1 MSTDAGRRRV
11 DERQILGG
19 AEGASGPFGST
30 APGQKPA
37 DIGVV
42 KSLDGEETGM
52 SQQEPPERE
61 SGDGEKA
68 EDLRSREVTEGVE
81 RAPHR
86 AMFRA
91 MGFDDEDLASPMVG
105 VANPAADVTPCN
117 VHLDDVAEA
126 AIDGVDEAGGMPIE
140 FGTITI
146 SDAISMG
153 TEGMKASLVSR
164 ELIADSVEL
173 VSFGERMDGLVTVGG
188 CDKNMPGM
196 MMAAIRTDLP
206 SVFLY
211 GGSIMPGEHEG
222 REITIQNV
230 FEGVGAV
237 AEGEMSR
244 EELDEM
250 ERNAC
255 PGAGSCGGMFTAN
268 TMASISETIGFAP
281 LGSSS
286 PPAEDEDRYEVARR
300 SGELAVEAVQEGRS
314 PSEFLSG
321 ESFENAIALQVAVG
335 GSTNAVLHLLAMAA
349 EADVDLDVETFNE
362 ISARTPKI
370 ADLQPGGERVM
381 NDLHEVG
388 GVPVVLRELLDAD
401 LLHGDALTVT
411 GETVAEA
418 IERVDPPRIADLDA
432 DFLYTVDDPIHERG
446 AIRILT
452 GNLAPDG
459 AVIKITGED
468 HLRHEGPVR
477 VFEEEE
483 NAMEYVQEGR
493 VESGDV
499 LCIRNEGPRGGPG
512 MREMLGVTSAVAGQG
527 HADDVALFTDGRFSG
542 ATRGFSI
549 GHVAPEAFVGGPIA
563 ALEDG
568 DRVTIDVDALELSV
582 DLSEEELERR
592 LEARDQPEP
601 AYTDGVLAKY
611 GQAFGLAA
619 NGAVTNPGA
628 KRDR

>member
-1 MSTDAGRRRV
+1 
-11 DERQILGG
+11 
-19 AEGASGPFGST
+19 
-30 APGQKPA
+30 
-37 DIGVV
+37 
-42 KSLDGEETGM
+42 M
-52 SQQEPPERE
+52 SQQPEQH
-61 SGDGEKA
+61 SPA
-68 EDLRSREVTEGVE
+68 EGKPDDLPSTEVTEGVE

-91 MGFDDEDLASPMVG
+91 MGYDDEDFDSPMIG
-105 VANPAADVTPCN
+105 VANPAADITPCN
-117 VHLDDVAEA
+117 VHLDDVAQSA
-126 AIDGVDEAGGMPIE
+126 YDAVDEADGMPIE

-153 TEGMKASLVSR
+153 TEGMKASLISR
-164 ELIADSVEL
+164 EVIADSVEL
-173 VSFGERMDGLVTVGG
+173 VAFGERMDGLVTIGG

-222 REITIQNV
+222 REITVQNL

-237 AEGEMSR
+237 ADGEMS
-244 EELDEM
+244 EAELDEM

-286 PPAEDEDRYEVARR
+286 PPAEDDERYEVARE
-300 SGELAVEAVQEGRS
+300 SGELAVEVVRERRK
-314 PSEFLSG
+314 PSDFLTR
-321 ESFENAIALQVAVG
+321 ESFENAIALQVAIG

-349 EADVDLDVETFNE
+349 EAGIELDIEDFNE

-370 ADLQPGGERVM
+370 AKLQPSGARVM

-388 GVPVVLRELLDAD
+388 GVPVVLRELLEAD

-411 GETVAEA
+411 GETIAEA
-418 IERVDPPRIADLDA
+418 IDRIDPPRIEELDT
-432 DFLYTVDDPIHERG
+432 DFLYTVDEPIHERG

-468 HLRHEGPVR
+468 HLRHEGPVL
-477 VFEEEE
+477 
-483 NAMEYVQEGR
+483 
-493 VESGDV
+493 S
-499 LCIRNEGPRGGPG
+499 LIHI
-512 MREMLGVTSAVAGQG
+512 S
-527 HADDVALFTDGRFSG
+527 DG
-542 ATRGFSI
+542 
-549 GHVAPEAFVGGPIA
+549 
-563 ALEDG
+563 
-568 DRVTIDVDALELSV
+568 
-582 DLSEEELERR
+582 
-592 LEARDQPEP
+592 
-601 AYTDGVLAKY
+601 
-611 GQAFGLAA
+611 
-619 NGAVTNPGA
+619 
-628 KRDR
+628 

>member
-1 MSTDAGRRRV
+1 MSEQAHTD
-11 DERQILGG
+11 DDSNKLTYE
-19 AEGASGPFGST
+19 
-30 APGQKPA
+30 K
-37 DIGVV
+37 D
-42 KSLDGEETGM
+42 
-52 SQQEPPERE
+52 PELP
-61 SGDGEKA
+61 SN
-68 EDLRSREVTEGVE
+68 EVTQGAE

-91 MGFDDEDLASPMVG
+91 MGYDDEDLAAPMVG
-105 VANPAADVTPCN
+105 IANPAADITPCN
-117 VHLDDVAEA
+117 VHLDDVAQSTYD
-126 AIDGVDEAGGMPIE
+126 AIDENEGMPIE

-153 TEGMKASLVSR
+153 TEGMRASLISR
-164 ELIADSVEL
+164 EIIADSVEL
-173 VSFGERMDGLVTVGG
+173 VAFGERMDGLVTIGG

-196 MMAAIRTDLP
+196 MMASIRTDLP

-211 GGSIMPGEHEG
+211 GGSIMPGEHDG

-237 AEGEMSR
+237 ADGEMS
-244 EELDEM
+244 EDELDEM

-268 TMASISETIGFAP
+268 TMASISEALGFAP
-281 LGSSS
+281 LGSAS
-286 PPAEDEDRYEVARR
+286 PPAEDKARYEEAERAGKLVLEAIKEKRR
-300 SGELAVEAVQEGRS
+300 
-314 PSEFLSG
+314 PSDFLSI
-321 ESFENAIALQVAVG
+321 ESFENAIALQVAIG
-335 GSTNAVLHLLAMAA
+335 GSTNAVLHLLALAA
-349 EADVDLDVETFNE
+349 EAGVDLDIETFNE

-370 ADLQPGGERVM
+370 ADLQPGGKRVM

-388 GVPVVLRELLDAD
+388 GVPVVLNALHEAD

-411 GETVAEA
+411 GNTISEELERIDPPA
-418 IERVDPPRIADLDA
+418 IEDLDEEY
-432 DFLYTVDDPIHERG
+432 LHPVDDPIHERG

-477 VFEEEE
+477 VFEREED
-483 NAMEYVQEGR
+483 AMEYVQDGN
-493 VESGDV
+493 VETGDV
-499 LCIRNEGPRGGPG
+499 LCIRNEGPCGGPG

-527 HADDVALFTDGRFSG
+527 HAEDVALFTDGRFSG

-549 GHVAPEAFVGGPIA
+549 GHVAPEAYVGGPIA

-568 DRVTIDVDALELSV
+568 DTVTIDIDNLELSV
-582 DLSEEELERR
+582 DLSDEEIEQR
-592 LEARDQPEP
+592 LEDHDPKP
-601 AYTDGVLAKY
+601 AYENGVLAKY
-611 GQAFGLAA
+611 VRDFGSAA
-619 NGAVTNPGA
+619 NGAVTNPGVQWE
-628 KRDR
+628 

>member
-1 MSTDAGRRRV
+1 MSSDSEFDFGK
-11 DERQILGG
+11 DE
-19 AEGASGPFGST
+19 E
-30 APGQKPA
+30 
-37 DIGVV
+37 
-42 KSLDGEETGM
+42 
-52 SQQEPPERE
+52 
-61 SGDGEKA
+61 
-68 EDLRSREVTEGVE
+68 LRSREVTEGPDK
-81 RAPHR
+81 APHR

-91 MGFDDEDLASPMVG
+91 MGFDDDDFGAPMIG
-105 VANPAADVTPCN
+105 VANPAADITPCN
-117 VHLDDVAEA
+117 VHLDEVAESA
-126 AIDGVDEAGGMPIE
+126 LEGVDEADGMPIE

-153 TEGMKASLVSR
+153 TEGMKASLISR
-164 ELIADSVEL
+164 EVIADSVEL
-173 VSFGERMDGLVTVGG
+173 VSFGERMDGLVTIGG

-237 AEGEMSR
+237 ADGEMS
-244 EELDEM
+244 EGELDEM
-250 ERNAC
+250 ERHAC
-255 PGAGSCGGMFTAN
+255 PGAGACGGMFTAN

-286 PPAEDEDRYEVARR
+286 PPAESEDRYEVARE
-300 SGELAVEAVQEGRS
+300 SGKLAAEAVREQRK
-314 PSEFLSG
+314 PSDFLG
-321 ESFENAIALQVAVG
+321 EASFENAIALQVAVG

-349 EADVDLDVETFNE
+349 EAGVELDIETFNE

-388 GVPVVLRELLDAD
+388 GVPVVLRELLEAD

-411 GETVAEA
+411 GETMAEA
-418 IERVDPPRIADLDA
+418 IERVDPPAIADLDA
-432 DFLYTVDDPIHERG
+432 DFLHTVDDPIHERG

-452 GNLAPDG
+452 GNLAPEG

-468 HLRHEGPVR
+468 HLHHEGPVR
-477 VFEEEE
+477 IFEREED
-483 NAMEYVQEGR
+483 AMAYVQEGN

-499 LCIRNEGPRGGPG
+499 IGIRNEGPRGGPG

-527 HADDVALFTDGRFSG
+527 HAEDVALFTDGRFSG

-549 GHVAPEAFVGGPIA
+549 GHVAPEAAAGGPIA

-568 DRVTIDVDALELSV
+568 DTITIDIDDLELSV
-582 DLSEEELERR
+582 DLSDEEIEQR
-592 LEARDQPEP
+592 LADREKPDRQ
-601 AYTDGVLAKY
+601 YTTGVLAKY
-611 GQAFGLAA
+611 GQAFGSAA
-619 NGAVTNPGA
+619 NGAVTNPGV
-628 KRDR
+628 KDD